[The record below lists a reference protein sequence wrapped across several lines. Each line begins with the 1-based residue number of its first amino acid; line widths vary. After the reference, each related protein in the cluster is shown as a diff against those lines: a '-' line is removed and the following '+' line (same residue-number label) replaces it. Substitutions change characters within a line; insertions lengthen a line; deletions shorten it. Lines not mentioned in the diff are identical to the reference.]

1 MSEEI
6 VNKVAASGLITLNLE
21 EFRAQGDRVIYDI
34 KQNLFQELILKEKDF
49 RNFIKEKDWT
59 EYQGKNVALTCST
72 DAIVPTWAYM
82 LLASVLTPFAN
93 HVVFGNLDD
102 LEQSLF
108 QQAIDDI
115 NAEEYRDK
123 RVVIKGCGD
132 EAVPV
137 FAYAEI
143 VRKLQPVAKS
153 IMYGEPC
160 STVPVYKNRS

>member
-21 EFRAQGDRVIYDI
+21 EFKAAGERVLYDI
-34 KQNLFQELILKEKDF
+34 KQNLFQEIILKEKDF
-49 RNFIKEKDWT
+49 RAFIKANDWSVY
-59 EYQGKNVALTCST
+59 EGKNVAIVCSS

-82 LLASVLTPFAN
+82 LLASVISPYAN
-93 HVVFGNLDD
+93 HVVFGDLEQ
-102 LEQSLF
+102 LEQSLY
-108 QQAIDDI
+108 QKAIGALDP
-115 NAEEYRDK
+115 EEYLDK
-123 RVVIKGCGD
+123 RLVIKGCGD
-132 EAVPV
+132 ESVPV

-160 STVPVYKNRS
+160 STVPVFKKK

>member
-21 EFRAQGDRVIYDI
+21 EMRANGERVLYDI
-34 KQNLFQELILKEKDF
+34 KQNLFQEIILKEKDF
-49 RNFIKEKDWT
+49 RAYVKSNDWKAY
-59 EYQGKNVALTCST
+59 EGKNVAIICSS

-82 LLASVLTPFAN
+82 LLASVISPYAN
-93 HVVFGNLDD
+93 HVIFGDLEQ
-102 LEQSLF
+102 LEQSLY
-108 QQAIDDI
+108 QQAIDALDP
-115 NAEEYRDK
+115 EDYRDK
-123 RVVIKGCGD
+123 RLVIKGCGD

-137 FAYAEI
+137 YAYAEI

-160 STVPVYKNRS
+160 STVPVFKKR

>member
-6 VNKVAASGLITLNLE
+6 VNRVTASGLITLDLE
-21 EFRAQGDRVIYDI
+21 ELRVPGERVIYDI
-34 KQNLFQELILKEKDF
+34 KENLFQEIMLREKDF
-49 RNFIKEKDWT
+49 RTFIKANDWSI
-59 EYQGKNVALTCST
+59 YAGKNVAILCSS

-82 LLASVLTPFAN
+82 LLASAISPYAN
-93 HVVFGNLDD
+93 HVVFGDLEQ
-102 LEQSLF
+102 LEQSLY
-108 QQAIDDI
+108 QNAIASLNPED
-115 NAEEYRDK
+115 YRDT
-123 RVVIKGCGD
+123 RLVIKGCGD

-160 STVPVYKNRS
+160 STVPVFKKK